1 MLNPTNLLEVENILA
16 TVSKKNGHQMFLQHM
31 SSFSEF
37 FLNIVSLGESI
48 EETFGLRAA
57 PQILPPISFT
67 ILNTYIHHKEQPDR
81 AYHNELNQILFPINE
96 LKNHPILQFQFPVL
110 DNKKNTIATIS
121 QNTKIPKESVRKWVN
136 QWLKIGVIY
145 KDKDIGL
152 AFNFDAA
159 FKKKLFFKYNS
170 NFMSRIS
177 KNWSAL
183 VDSLIIQGFLND
195 EHRLPKINFKN
206 MSELFYIQNFAI
218 QHWYYLMSLT
228 YIESSKYINYN
239 EACILSSALFFYG
252 DKTTNF
258 AIEQKDLYTAKILRP
273 VNISS
278 ISESTVIPLETVRR
292 SVGEMI
298 KKNLL
303 KKQGNDIFVTPLVLG
318 DTEIQIASKVKLSF
332 LHDLLVIASILHT
345 SPD

>member
-1 MLNPTNLLEVENILA
+1 MLNPTNLPEVENILA
-16 TVSKKNGHQMFLQHM
+16 TVSKKNGHLMFLQHM

-48 EETFGLRAA
+48 EEAFGLRAA

-81 AYHNELNQILFPINE
+81 AYHNELNQILFPIDE
-96 LKNHPILQFQFPVL
+96 LKNHPILQFQFPAL

-159 FKKKLFFKYNS
+159 FKEKLFFKYNS
-170 NFMSRIS
+170 NFMNRIS

-206 MSELFYIQNFAI
+206 MSELFYIQNLAI

-228 YIESSKYINYN
+228 YIENNKYVNYN

-258 AIEQKDLYTAKILRP
+258 VIEQKDLYSAKILRP

-332 LHDLLVIASILHT
+332 LHDLLTIASILHT

>member
-1 MLNPTNLLEVENILA
+1 M
-16 TVSKKNGHQMFLQHM
+16 
-31 SSFSEF
+31 
-37 FLNIVSLGESI
+37 
-48 EETFGLRAA
+48 
-57 PQILPPISFT
+57 
-67 ILNTYIHHKEQPDR
+67 
-81 AYHNELNQILFPINE
+81 NE

-110 DNKKNTIATIS
+110 NNKKNTIATIS

-136 QWLKIGVIY
+136 QWLKVGVMY

-152 AFNFDAA
+152 AVSFDAA
-159 FKKKLFFKYNS
+159 FKEKLFFKYNS

-183 VDSLIIQGFLND
+183 IDSLIIQGFLKK
-195 EHRLPKINFKN
+195 EHHLPKINFNN

-218 QHWYYLMSLT
+218 QHWYYLISLT
-228 YIESSKYINYN
+228 YIQKSKYVNYN

-278 ISESTVIPLETVRR
+278 ISESTAIPLETVRR
-292 SVGEMI
+292 SIGKMI

-332 LHDLLVIASILHT
+332 LHDLLTIASILHT

>member
-1 MLNPTNLLEVENILA
+1 
-16 TVSKKNGHQMFLQHM
+16 M

-37 FLNIVSLGESI
+37 FLNIFSLGESI

-57 PQILPPISFT
+57 PQILPPISYT
-67 ILNTYIHHKEQPDR
+67 ILNTYKQHKEQPQR
-81 AYHNELNQILFPINE
+81 AYHNEQKQILFPIDE

-159 FKKKLFFKYNS
+159 FKEKLFFKYNS
-170 NFMSRIS
+170 NFMNRIS

-206 MSELFYIQNFAI
+206 MSELFYIQNLAI

-228 YIESSKYINYN
+228 YIENNKYVNYN

-258 AIEQKDLYTAKILRP
+258 VIEQKDLYTAKILRP

-332 LHDLLVIASILHT
+332 LHDLLTIASILHT

>member
-1 MLNPTNLLEVENILA
+1 MLDLAKLSEVKNILA
-16 TVSKKNGHQMFLQHM
+16 AVSKKNGHQMFLQHV

-37 FLNIVSLGESI
+37 FLNIVSLGEDI

-57 PQILPPISFT
+57 PQVLPPISFT

-81 AYHNELNQILFPINE
+81 AYHNELNQILFPMNE
-96 LKNHPILQFQFPVL
+96 LKNHPMLQFQFPVL
-110 DNKKNTIATIS
+110 NNKKNTIATIS

-136 QWLKIGVIY
+136 QWLKVGVMY

-152 AFNFDAA
+152 AVSFDAA
-159 FKKKLFFKYNS
+159 FKEKLFFKYNS

-228 YIESSKYINYN
+228 YIESSKYVNYN

-258 AIEQKDLYTAKILRP
+258 VIEQKDLYTAKILRP

-332 LHDLLVIASILHT
+332 LHDLLTIASILHT

>member
-1 MLNPTNLLEVENILA
+1 MLNQTNLLEVENILA
-16 TVSKKNGHQMFLQHM
+16 AVSKKNGHHMFLQHM

-159 FKKKLFFKYNS
+159 FKEKLFFKYNS
-170 NFMSRIS
+170 NFMNRIS

-206 MSELFYIQNFAI
+206 MSELFYIQNLAI
-218 QHWYYLMSLT
+218 QHWYYLMS
-228 YIESSKYINYN
+228 
-239 EACILSSALFFYG
+239 
-252 DKTTNF
+252 
-258 AIEQKDLYTAKILRP
+258 
-273 VNISS
+273 
-278 ISESTVIPLETVRR
+278 
-292 SVGEMI
+292 
-298 KKNLL
+298 
-303 KKQGNDIFVTPLVLG
+303 
-318 DTEIQIASKVKLSF
+318 
-332 LHDLLVIASILHT
+332 
-345 SPD
+345 

>member
-1 MLNPTNLLEVENILA
+1 MLDLAKLSEVKNILA
-16 TVSKKNGHQMFLQHM
+16 AVSKKNGHQMFLQHV

-37 FLNIVSLGESI
+37 FLNIVSLGEDI

-57 PQILPPISFT
+57 PQVLPPISFT

-81 AYHNELNQILFPINE
+81 AYHNELNQILFPMNE

-110 DNKKNTIATIS
+110 NNKKNTIATIS
-121 QNTKIPKESVRKWVN
+121 QNTKIPRESVRKWVN
-136 QWLKIGVIY
+136 QWLEVGVMY

-152 AFNFDAA
+152 AVSFDAA
-159 FKKKLFFKYNS
+159 FKEKLFFKYNS

-183 VDSLIIQGFLND
+183 IDSLIIQGFLKK
-195 EHRLPKINFKN
+195 EHHLPKINFNN

-218 QHWYYLMSLT
+218 QHWYYLISLT
-228 YIESSKYINYN
+228 YIQKSKYVNYN

-278 ISESTVIPLETVRR
+278 ISESTAIPLETVRR
-292 SVGEMI
+292 SIGKMI

-332 LHDLLVIASILHT
+332 LHDLLTIASILHT

>member
-1 MLNPTNLLEVENILA
+1 MLDLAKLSEVKNILA
-16 TVSKKNGHQMFLQHM
+16 TVSKKNGHQMFLQHI

-37 FLNIVSLGESI
+37 FLNIVSLGEDI

-57 PQILPPISFT
+57 PQVLPPISFT
-67 ILNTYIHHKEQPDR
+67 ILNTYIYHKEHSDR
-81 AYHNELNQILFPINE
+81 NYHDQLNQIHFPINE
-96 LKNHPILQFQFPVL
+96 LKNHPILKFEFPVL
-110 DNKKNTIATIS
+110 NNKKNTIATIS
-121 QNTKIPKESVRKWVN
+121 QNTKVPKETIRKWVN
-136 QWLKIGVIY
+136 QWMKIGVIY
-145 KDKDIGL
+145 KDKDMGL
-152 AFNFDAA
+152 AFNFDSG
-159 FKKKLFFKYNS
+159 FKEKLFFKYNT
-170 NFMSRIS
+170 NFMNRIS

-183 VDSLIIQGFLND
+183 IDSLIIQGFLKK
-195 EHRLPKINFKN
+195 EHQLPKINFKN

-218 QHWYYLMSLT
+218 QHWYYLISLT
-228 YIESSKYINYN
+228 YIQKSKYINYN

-258 AIEQKDLYTAKILRP
+258 AIDQKDLYTAKILRP

-278 ISESTVIPLETVRR
+278 ISEYTVIPLETVRR

-303 KKQGNDIFVTPLVLG
+303 KKQGNDIFVTDLVLG
-318 DTEIQIASKVKLSF
+318 RTETQIDKNVGLTF
-332 LHDLLVIASILHT
+332 LRDLLKIACIMHT

>member
-1 MLNPTNLLEVENILA
+1 M
-16 TVSKKNGHQMFLQHM
+16 
-31 SSFSEF
+31 
-37 FLNIVSLGESI
+37 
-48 EETFGLRAA
+48 
-57 PQILPPISFT
+57 
-67 ILNTYIHHKEQPDR
+67 
-81 AYHNELNQILFPINE
+81 
-96 LKNHPILQFQFPVL
+96 
-110 DNKKNTIATIS
+110 
-121 QNTKIPKESVRKWVN
+121 
-136 QWLKIGVIY
+136 KIGVIY

-159 FKKKLFFKYNS
+159 FKEKLFFKYNS
-170 NFMSRIS
+170 NFMNRIS

-206 MSELFYIQNFAI
+206 MSELFYIQNLAI

-228 YIESSKYINYN
+228 YIENNKYLNYN

-318 DTEIQIASKVKLSF
+318 DTEIQIDKNVGITF
-332 LHDLLVIASILHT
+332 LHDLLTIASILHT

>member
-1 MLNPTNLLEVENILA
+1 M
-16 TVSKKNGHQMFLQHM
+16 
-31 SSFSEF
+31 
-37 FLNIVSLGESI
+37 
-48 EETFGLRAA
+48 
-57 PQILPPISFT
+57 
-67 ILNTYIHHKEQPDR
+67 
-81 AYHNELNQILFPINE
+81 NE
-96 LKNHPILQFQFPVL
+96 LKNHPMLQFQFPVL
-110 DNKKNTIATIS
+110 NNKKNTIATIS

-136 QWLKIGVIY
+136 QWLKVGVMY

-152 AFNFDAA
+152 AVSFDAA
-159 FKKKLFFKYNS
+159 FKEKLFFKYNS

-183 VDSLIIQGFLND
+183 IDSLIIQGFLKE
-195 EHRLPKINFKN
+195 EHRLPKINFKS

-218 QHWYYLMSLT
+218 QHWYYLISLT
-228 YIESSKYINYN
+228 YIQKSKYVNYN

-278 ISESTVIPLETVRR
+278 ISESTAIPLETVRR
-292 SVGEMI
+292 SIGKMI

-332 LHDLLVIASILHT
+332 LHDLLTIASILHT

>member
-1 MLNPTNLLEVENILA
+1 MLNPTNLPEVENILA
-16 TVSKKNGHQMFLQHM
+16 SVSKKNGHQMFLQHM

-170 NFMSRIS
+170 NFMNRIS

-206 MSELFYIQNFAI
+206 MSELFYIQNLAI

-228 YIESSKYINYN
+228 YIENNKYVNYN

-332 LHDLLVIASILHT
+332 LHDLLTIASILHT

>member
-1 MLNPTNLLEVENILA
+1 MLDLAKLSEVKNILA
-16 TVSKKNGHQMFLQHM
+16 AVSKKNGHQMFLQHM

-37 FLNIVSLGESI
+37 FLNIVSLGEDI

-57 PQILPPISFT
+57 PQVLPPISFT

-81 AYHNELNQILFPINE
+81 AYHNELNQILFPMNE
-96 LKNHPILQFQFPVL
+96 LKNHPMLQFQFPVL
-110 DNKKNTIATIS
+110 NNKKNTIATIS

-136 QWLKIGVIY
+136 QWLKVGVMY

-152 AFNFDAA
+152 AVSFDAA
-159 FKKKLFFKYNS
+159 FKEKLFFKYNS

-183 VDSLIIQGFLND
+183 IDSLIIQGFLKE
-195 EHRLPKINFKN
+195 EHRLPKINFKS

-218 QHWYYLMSLT
+218 QHWYYLISLT
-228 YIESSKYINYN
+228 YIQKSKYVNYN

-278 ISESTVIPLETVRR
+278 ISESTAIPLETVRR
-292 SVGEMI
+292 SIGKMI

-332 LHDLLVIASILHT
+332 LHDLLTIASILHT